1 MMGATN
7 FTFYNKRKLKGSK
20 KKKKFVVAGSF
31 SCLGA
36 DLGFGGIDSIVS
48 WRAYS
53 RLLYA
58 LFKMR
63 KDEEG

>member
-1 MMGATN
+1 
-7 FTFYNKRKLKGSK
+7 
-20 KKKKFVVAGSF
+20 VVAGSF